1 MTSPARA
8 PAVWP
13 KYLAS
18 LALVAGATGLGAL
31 AGGRLAPADPVMLY
45 LLGIGVAAAR
55 FGRGPSLIASA
66 TSVLAYD
73 FFFVPPY
80 HTFTV
85 ANERHLLT
93 FATMFIVGLVTSG
106 LTSRIRKEQQQAIAR
121 EQRTAALYSLSR
133 DLGGALDEARVAQ
146 VAVENVARMFG
157 GSVTI
162 LLPEEA
168 NQLVI
173 RAQAGAAAAPLG
185 PAAAEAS
192 QRCWRLGQ
200 YAGAGTDVVPGAA
213 VVCAPLR
220 AGDQILGA
228 LVLAPTAP
236 IAFPSEQADLLDAF
250 ARQAA
255 LALARARFAQ
265 AAEAAALWGRTE
277 QMRSSLLSAVSHDL
291 RTPLAAITGAATTL
305 RDNAIAVGP
314 DARAELLDT
323 ICEEAERLE
332 RLVRNL
338 LDMTRLDSGAIEVKR
353 DWVPIEEIVGAAL
366 TRLET
371 QLAGRPITTSI
382 PIDLPLVSVDPV
394 LLEQVFINLLEN
406 AAKYAPAT
414 AALDVVAHHDRD
426 GVVVEV
432 ADRGPGLP
440 LGNEARIFEKFF
452 RGASA
457 ATSGAGLGL
466 AISRGIM
473 EAHGGALTATNRT
486 GGGASFRVTIPP
498 PPGGAPGPTAP
509 QLGAPLESE
518 SA

>member
-1 MTSPARA
+1 MTSPLGAA
-8 PAVWP
+8 AVWP
-13 KYLAS
+13 KYVAS
-18 LALVAGATGLGAL
+18 LALVAGATALGAL

-55 FGRGPSLIASA
+55 FGRGPSLFASG

-93 FATMFIVGLVTSG
+93 FATMFIVGIVTSG
-106 LTSRIRKEQQQAIAR
+106 LTSRLRREQQQAVAR

-133 DLGGALDEARVAQ
+133 DLGGALDEERVAL

-157 GSVTI
+157 GAVTI
-162 LLPEEA
+162 LLPYRA
-168 NQLVI
+168 GALRV
-173 RAQAGAAAAPLG
+173 RAQVGDATLGPADLAASESCWRQGRYAGAA
-185 PAAAEAS
+185 
-192 QRCWRLGQ
+192 
-200 YAGAGTDVVPGAA
+200 TDVVPEAT

-220 AGDQILGA
+220 AGDDVLGA
-228 LVLAPTAP
+228 LALAPTTP
-236 IAFPSEQADLLDAF
+236 LAFPSERADLLDAF

-305 RDNAIAVGP
+305 RDDAIAVGP

-338 LDMTRLDSGAIEVKR
+338 LDMTRLDSGAIQVKR
-353 DWVPIEEIVGAAL
+353 DWVPIEEIVGSAL
-366 TRLET
+366 TRLEGP
-371 QLAGRPITTSI
+371 LAGRSINTSI
-382 PIDLPLVSVDPV
+382 PADLPLVSVDPV

-406 AAKYAPAT
+406 AAKYAPAP
-414 AALDVVAHHDRD
+414 APLDVGAHNAAS
-426 GVVVEV
+426 GVIVEV

-440 LGNEARIFEKFF
+440 PGDEARIFEKFF
-452 RGASA
+452 RGASTA
-457 ATSGAGLGL
+457 AAGAGLGL
-466 AISRGIM
+466 AIARGIM
-473 EAHGGALTATNRT
+473 EAHGGDVTACNRD

-498 PPGGAPGPTAP
+498 PPDGAPAPTEA
-509 QLGAPLESE
+509 QLGAPLERE